1 MTAPRTIC
9 GERRPRGA
17 SARFAT
23 RLPPAEHL
31 ARQRLAGLFLDT
43 FPYNAHTTASDA
55 LWVGLPVLTRIGETF
70 VGRVAASLL
79 NAIGLPELITQTQDA
94 YEKLAIE
101 LAMHPDKLAGIK
113 SKLAANRLAS
123 PLFDTARFTRH
134 IERAYE
140 AIHERQQSGLP
151 PEHIDVAAL

>member
-1 MTAPRTIC
+1 MGSLR
-9 GERRPRGA
+9 GRRPSAQLRSFSFRSCSCSRG
-17 SARFAT
+17 R
-23 RLPPAEHL
+23 
-31 ARQRLAGLFLDT
+31 LDT
-43 FPYNAHTTASDA
+43 FPHNAHTTASDA

-101 LAMHPDKLAGIK
+101 LAMHPDKLADIK

-151 PEHIDVAAL
+151 PEHIDVGLF